1 MSYFLK
7 CWFLET
13 CSINETKSGIDCEW
27 FMEQVKI
34 SAVYMIRKTANSRHL
49 IRLAKNLTYIEI
61 L

>member
-13 CSINETKSGIDCEW
+13 CSINETKSGIDCQW

-34 SAVYMIRKTANSRHL
+34 SAVYMIHKTANSRPL
-49 IRLAKNLTYIEI
+49 IRLAKNLT
-61 L
+61 